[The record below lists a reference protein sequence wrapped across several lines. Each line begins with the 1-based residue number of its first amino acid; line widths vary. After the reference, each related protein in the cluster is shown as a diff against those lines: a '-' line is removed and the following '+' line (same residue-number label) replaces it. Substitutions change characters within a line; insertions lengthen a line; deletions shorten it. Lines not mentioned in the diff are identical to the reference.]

1 MLSPRLVQVGIVIA
15 LASLMAA
22 CATRVATAPVPQPPL
37 VVSAPAPALA
47 TAEPTVHAVDPVLE
61 LITVSTGHFETGE
74 RELKLGHLGSA
85 REAFNRALEVLL
97 ESPFGGRTEPRIREH
112 FDRLVERISAYEVT
126 ALAQGDG
133 FEEQQRSESAT
144 IDELLAISTFETP
157 VATPETTKAVTADLE
172 SSDHDVDIPLNAK
185 VLSFVQLFSGR
196 LKTFLEEGLSRSV
209 QYLPMIQSV
218 FRAEGLP
225 MDLAYVPLVESA
237 FKPTALSR
245 AKARGIWQFMRGTA
259 LENGLTHDWYIDER
273 AEPEKATRAAAKY
286 LQTLNE
292 MFDGDWH
299 LALASYN
306 GGPGRVQRA
315 MKRSGRKDFWQLS
328 ASSRYLPRETRDYV
342 PLILAAIVIA
352 RNPAQYGMN
361 ITPVE
366 PTRYEAV
373 TLPTAVDLRRV
384 AEWIGTPIQTLQDL
398 NPELRRW
405 TTPVRATEYELK
417 VPDGTGEI
425 LREHLAQTSADEL
438 APLNWYVVK
447 KGETLLS
454 IAKKLKVNRIDL
466 AEANYLSSRSGLST
480 GQRLIIPR
488 APALLLASLPENPAP
503 VVEGRPIAEVV
514 AVKNIAPEVAA
525 KNIAPAPARTSLPPS
540 SSRCRS
546 RPPPGRRRPRTPPCS
561 PRSTAAWSTT
571 ASTPISQAWSGAW
584 SRTAGWCTSRAP
596 GCRTSRRSVRLPPTR
611 CSGSPR

>member
-1 MLSPRLVQVGIVIA
+1 
-15 LASLMAA
+15 LAPLAAA
-22 CATRVATAPVPQPPL
+22 CATRVATAPVPQPPV
-37 VVSAPAPALA
+37 VVSVPAPQVA
-47 TAEPTVHAVDPVLE
+47 TPEPTIQPVDSVLE

-172 SSDHDVDIPLNAK
+172 SSDHDIDIPLNAK

-286 LQTLNE
+286 LRTLNE

-454 IAKKLKVNRIDL
+454 IAKKLNVNRIDL

-514 AVKNIAPEVAA
+514 AAKNIAPEVAA
-525 KNIAPAPARTSLPPS
+525 KNIAPQVAATSPASLTYRVKRGDTLFSIAKLFRTTVASLKS
-540 SSRCRS
+540 WNGLRS
-546 RPPPGRRRPRTPPCS
+546 NAIRVG
-561 PRSTAAWSTT
+561 
-571 ASTPISQAWSGAW
+571 Q
-584 SRTAGWCTSRAP
+584 
-596 GCRTSRRSVRLPPTR
+596 RLTIFTDEANATN
-611 CSGSPR
+611 